1 MKKALLAL
9 MVLATLGSS
18 RPGCGP
24 YKPRRDQD
32 GEEKP
37 PKGPEICKKLAGEC
51 SYSCFNREASY
62 SCAQCCMTNFNLC
75 DYNEKYD
82 FAPCELIDPAPAPS
96 SDAGPGDAGPREQ
109 KP

>member
-9 MVLATLGSS
+9 VVLACLGSS

-24 YKPRRDQD
+24 YKPQR
-32 GEEKP
+32 ETSETPHKT
-37 PKGPEICKKLAGEC
+37 PEICNKLDHEC
-51 SYSCFNREASY
+51 SYSCFRRDARY
-62 SCAQCCMTNFNLC
+62 SCAVCCDENRILC
-75 DYNEKYD
+75 GNNEKYD

-96 SDAGPGDAGPREQ
+96 SDAGPKQQ